1 MFGVVPRKPRT
12 TTYTRTP
19 SRGVGTLRTT
29 KKRKTFY
36 RSRYSKKPLPAR
48 LRGSRI
54 NYQINKA
61 VSRAVNGLAE
71 NKIVA
76 LTNVNESPP
85 SPIQLLALAT
95 TRSFTLGSIPTAWS
109 SIAGLTSLSGMTFIQ
124 GAANNQRVGKYI
136 YLQKTRVSVEIDMFT
151 NASDS
156 VPIEFRV
163 ICCKARRGN
172 NPSGITN
179 DFSTSLFL
187 ATNGNDFG
195 HATSGINGTDLMVQP
210 INKKDWAVFGDR
222 KFMLSNPA
230 VAQDNAAT
238 GSTTYYSGKYPVM
251 KRMVF
256 SLPFN
261 TKTEIATNPAEPA
274 DLDYNYV
281 LVIYARSLSKD
292 LVADKF
298 EINVRG
304 STTFKDL

>member
-1 MFGVVPRKPRT
+1 MFGPVPRKPRT

-29 KKRKTFY
+29 RKRKTFY
-36 RSRYSKKPLPAR
+36 KSKYSKLPAR
-48 LRGSRI
+48 LRGSRVS
-54 NYQINKA
+54 YQINKA

-76 LTNVNESPP
+76 LTAVNESPP
-85 SPIQLLALAT
+85 SPIQALALAH
-95 TRSFTLGSIPTAWS
+95 TRSFTLGDIPSTWS
-109 SIAGLTSLSGMTFIQ
+109 GVAGLTSLGGMTFIQ
-124 GAANNQRVGKYI
+124 GNANNQRIGKYI
-136 YLQKTRVSVEIDMFT
+136 YLQKSRVSMEIDMYN

-156 VPIEFRV
+156 VPVEFRV

-172 NPSGITN
+172 NPSGFTYN
-179 DFSTSLFL
+179 YATSLFL
-187 ATNGNDFG
+187 NTDGTDFG

-210 INKKDWAVFGDR
+210 INKKDWVVFGDR

-230 VAQDNAAT
+230 VAQDNATT

-256 SLPFN
+256 NLPFN
-261 TKTEIATNPAEPA
+261 KKTEIGPNPAIPV
-274 DLDYNYV
+274 DIDYNYV
-281 LVIYARSLSKD
+281 MVIYARSLGKD
-292 LVADKF
+292 LAADKF
-298 EINVRG
+298 EVNVRG

>member
-1 MFGVVPRKPRT
+1 MPPVKVSKGAIKYVKGFGLSDSQAKTMF
-12 TTYTRTP
+12 TRRRRFT
-19 SRGVGTLRTT
+19 
-29 KKRKTFY
+29 
-36 RSRYSKKPLPAR
+36 SKKYPAR
-48 LRGSRI
+48 LRGSRM

-76 LTNVNESPP
+76 CTNVNESSP
-85 SPIQLLALAT
+85 SPIQTLALAT
-95 TRSFTLGSIPTAWS
+95 TRSFTLGSIPSAWS
-109 SIAGLTSLSGMTFIQ
+109 GIAGLTSLAGMTFIQ
-124 GAANNQRVGKYI
+124 GNANNQRIGKYI

-163 ICCKARRGN
+163 ICCKARRAT

-179 DFSTSLFL
+179 DFSTTLFL
-187 ATNGNDFG
+187 ATNGTDFG

-210 INKKDWAVFGDR
+210 INKKDWAVYGDR

-230 VAQDNAAT
+230 VAQDVVGT

-256 SLPFN
+256 NLPFN
-261 TKTEIATNPAEPA
+261 AKTAININPAEPG
-274 DLDYNYV
+274 DLDYNYIM
-281 LVIYARSLSKD
+281 VIYARSLSKD

-298 EINVRG
+298 EVNVRG